1 MMTRLRA
8 LIQRN
13 LPAKIIAL
21 VVAVV
26 LWLFVMNEQ
35 NPQIE
40 GSFTVAVDLVGMAL
54 AAAGILTPVLAAIVH
69 VGSETAF
76 ILNSARLIPGKTMR
90 RRTRLGKRSGG
101 AEA

>member
-8 LIQRN
+8 LFQRN

-35 NPQIE
+35 NPQDTR
-40 GSFTVAVDLVGMAL
+40 S
-54 AAAGILTPVLAAIVH
+54 
-69 VGSETAF
+69 
-76 ILNSARLIPGKTMR
+76 R
-90 RRTRLGKRSGG
+90 RRKK
-101 AEA
+101 A